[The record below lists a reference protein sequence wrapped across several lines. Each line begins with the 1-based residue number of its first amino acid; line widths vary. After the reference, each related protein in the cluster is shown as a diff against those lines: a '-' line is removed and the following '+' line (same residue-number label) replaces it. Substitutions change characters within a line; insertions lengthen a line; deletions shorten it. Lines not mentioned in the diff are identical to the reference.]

1 MPPSPEPHYSDPDSM
16 YHSDPGYRRR
26 RKKKPQVTPSP
37 EKYLGYYSEPDA
49 KYLEIDYH
57 FLKQLSKLAEI
68 NLKYRRKVTRNKNT
82 KRNTFNSLERHYVLY
97 EKLVNNCSVN
107 SEEKTPRKITRRK
120 TKMSKRYTPQP
131 GCEYLCCSICTLN
144 KETGSAIP
152 CASAAWATS
161 HSSEEGRRE
170 RRGFSGERSYSG
182 ERGSVAARRGSV
194 HSVKSVS
201 FIEDIKEAKS
211 PGHDYTG
218 KSFTNDLK
226 QFLLKPSSS
235 RFSLKDKILMGFR
248 MSFDDRERPR
258 RKSPSVGLIKGL
270 WKSL

>member
-1 MPPSPEPHYSDPDSM
+1 M

-26 RKKKPQVTPSP
+26 NKNKPQVTPSP
-37 EKYLGYYSEPDA
+37 DKYLGYYSEPDA
-49 KYLEIDYH
+49 KYLEIDYQ

-68 NLKYRRKVTRNKNT
+68 NLKYRRKVMRNKTT
-82 KRNTFNSLERHYVLY
+82 KRNTFNSLQRHYVLY
-97 EKLVNNCSVN
+97 EKLENNY
-107 SEEKTPRKITRRK
+107 SEERTPRKVTRRK
-120 TKMSKRYTPQP
+120 TKMSKRYTQRPC
-131 GCEYLCCSICTLN
+131 CEYSSCSICTLN
-144 KETGSAIP
+144 KETGSAMH
-152 CASAAWATS
+152 CASATWATS
-161 HSSEEGRRE
+161 QSSEEGRRE
-170 RRGFSGERSYSG
+170 RRSYSG
-182 ERGSVAARRGSV
+182 ERGSGAARRGSV